1 MAQIQDQASE
11 LKMELTMSRLLRAGV
26 VVCCTI
32 MAAGAFLFLW
42 RHGREPAAHHGF
54 SGEPVALRSV
64 HGVVRAA
71 LGGSALAMIQLGVLA
86 MIATPVAR
94 VAFAVVGFAKL
105 RDWRFAGISLVVL
118 ALLAAGLF
126 GRS

>member
-1 MAQIQDQASE
+1 MAQIQDQTPE

-42 RHGREPAAHHGF
+42 RHGGEPAGRHGF
-54 SGEPVALRSV
+54 RGEPIALKTV
-64 HGVVRAA
+64 GGVVRGAWD
-71 LGGSALAMIQLGVLA
+71 GSALAIIQLAALA

-94 VAFAVVGFAKL
+94 VAFAVAGFSRL
-105 RDWRFAGISLVVL
+105 RDWRFAGISLLVL

-126 GRS
+126 GRA